1 MLDGFLLAAINP
13 NLVFALNAVGFL
25 AVAIAL
31 PTSPHAP
38 AAKPFNPRRL
48 VRSLTK
54 VARYVGS
61 SPPLRIVLARNGFF
75 ALFVSAIPALLPVI
89 ALRDLHLEAAKL
101 GLLFTLMSTGS
112 VAASLFLSG
121 WAQRRFSS
129 NRILLGGNILLAL
142 IYLGAAWGG
151 LPRRIGSSCP

>member
-1 MLDGFLLAAINP
+1 
-13 NLVFALNAVGFL
+13 
-25 AVAIAL
+25 VAIAL

-54 VARYVGS
+54 VARYVCS

-89 ALRDLHLEAAKL
+89 ALRDLHLEAARL